1 MKKFNYLNYQL
12 LLFLIILVKSK
23 SEPLLEI
30 IENNSKKIKEID
42 DFISSYK
49 TSNILFNETKKILKK
64 ISHGKELFEDEYNYM
79 KKESKIKLKDDSLYQ
94 RLIPETLFE
103 YEKKISCY
111 NIITIK
117 AMAKD
122 DTGNFIYSLLLICQN
137 DNIIIS
143 DLLGNIYSIYNTN
156 YTIDDI
162 ITFKQNDFNFFYIL
176 SNNYTKITKCIL
188 SYNIYSNNNSTNQN
202 YLNDII
208 EVKTFSEDEKRENIE
223 SFTYELFDIYKQNI
237 NSKKLEIYEEKNIN
251 FTLNKSDEY
260 IININPITIKG
271 TNYLMIITNKYSVYK
286 LNYNNLNIIYYSELE
301 SNYIKNV
308 STSLSPISMN
318 FYYVLFNKSE
328 KGYTIIKYDN
338 NSTILGKCNL
348 FLDNTTEKIDNYFF
362 EEKSKTIYIISS
374 LNKVYLSIPIFI
386 ASSDSNINKNSC
398 KTILLCELDKITDN
412 NINNNYDITLLNKK
426 LMVTK
431 DGINYEVVDI
441 TKVGEVDNENKLQS
455 KFFELNKY
463 IYKKD
468 IFSSLV
474 MKDNK
479 KYLFLKQ
486 VSDKALIL
494 FIFYD
499 KSAKI
504 YTSEAPTFNF
514 KVPII
519 LVAFAV
525 ILVWNY
531 IKGKSEGT
539 GVDINKFKSKNE

>member
-23 SEPLLEI
+23 SKPLLEI
-30 IENNSKKIKEID
+30 IENNSEKIKEID

-79 KKESKIKLKDDSLYQ
+79 KKENKIKLKDDSLYQ

-103 YEKKISCY
+103 YDKKISCY

-122 DTGNFIYSLLLICQN
+122 DTGNFVYSLLLICQN
-137 DNIIIS
+137 DSIIIS

-260 IININPITIKG
+260 IINTNPITIKG

-308 STSLSPISMN
+308 SSSLSPISMN

-499 KSAKI
+499 KNAKI

-539 GVDINKFKSKNE
+539 GVDINKFKSKHE

>member
-1 MKKFNYLNYQL
+1 M
-12 LLFLIILVKSK
+12 
-23 SEPLLEI
+23 
-30 IENNSKKIKEID
+30 
-42 DFISSYK
+42 
-49 TSNILFNETKKILKK
+49 KK

-79 KKESKIKLKDDSLYQ
+79 KKENKIKLKDDSLYQ

-103 YEKKISCY
+103 YDKKISCY

-122 DTGNFIYSLLLICQN
+122 DTGNFVYSLLLICQN
-137 DNIIIS
+137 DSIIIS

-156 YTIDDI
+156 YTINDI

-463 IYKKD
+463 IHKKN

-499 KSAKI
+499 KNAKI

-539 GVDINKFKSKNE
+539 GVDINKFKNKNE